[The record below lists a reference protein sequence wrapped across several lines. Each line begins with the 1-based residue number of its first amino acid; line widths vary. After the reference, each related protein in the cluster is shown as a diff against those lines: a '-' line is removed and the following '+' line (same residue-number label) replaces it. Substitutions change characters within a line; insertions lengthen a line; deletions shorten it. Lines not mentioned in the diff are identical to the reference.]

1 MKKLI
6 FAFLM
11 VFAMLTLAAC
21 GDSFK
26 QGVRDGMN
34 SAPTAEEKA
43 NDETHQNVEDTQE
56 ELAPVEEQIIEE
68 KDVVTDQ
75 AAEDQTQESDA
86 QEPAEPANE
95 ESAGDN
101 PLLDADVYIYDVTNG
116 TGTEKIGEWA
126 EVKISKEVLK
136 SIDPTQFSEF
146 CKSRVKDSGYN
157 WYTVSFEDGTGIQFA
172 GSVSYVATY
181 GTLDSDGCIVES
193 KGTIM
198 VQEDGS
204 YGYTEAE

>member
-1 MKKLI
+1 MKKMI
-6 FAFLM
+6 FVLFVVL
-11 VFAMLTLAAC
+11 AMLSLAAC
-21 GDSFK
+21 GDSSK
-26 QGVRDGMN
+26 QGMKDGMN
-34 SAPTAEEKA
+34 ETPTAAESS
-43 NDETHQNVEDTQE
+43 NE
-56 ELAPVEEQIIEE
+56 ELQQSEDATQDEPAPMEEQMIEE
-68 KDVVTDQ
+68 KDVATDQ
-75 AAEDQTQESDA
+75 EAEDQPQESDEE
-86 QEPAEPANE
+86 EPTEPIDE

-136 SIDPTQFSEF
+136 SIDPVQFSEF

-157 WYTVSFEDGTGIQFA
+157 WYTISFEDGTGIQFA

-181 GTLDSDGCIVES
+181 GTLDSDGCIAES

-198 VQEDGS
+198 VQEDGT